1 MFYRKALT
9 MLSPSTDP
17 LMTLRTAVVLIGGL
31 LIGVTAAALTYYG
44 TKKLAKAAM
53 TGGSAFGVGVLW
65 LHTIIAP

>member
-1 MFYRKALT
+1 MFYRKAPA

-31 LIGVTAAALTYYG
+31 LIGVTAALTYYG